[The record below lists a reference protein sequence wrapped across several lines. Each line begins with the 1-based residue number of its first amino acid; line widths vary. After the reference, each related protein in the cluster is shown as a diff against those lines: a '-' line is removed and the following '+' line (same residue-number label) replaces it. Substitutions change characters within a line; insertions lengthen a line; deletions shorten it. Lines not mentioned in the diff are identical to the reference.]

1 MRLNVF
7 CFFILC
13 FISCQNENNIDHLSI
28 FKYNESSGVNSLDP
42 AFAKDLPSVWVTS
55 QIFNGLVQLDSS
67 LKVIPSIAKSWD
79 VSPNSLQ
86 YTFLLRDDVYFHD
99 HSLFENINDRKV
111 TAFDFQYSFSRLLD
125 DNITSPGR
133 WVMSNVSEFY
143 AVNDSI
149 FIIKLVNS
157 FPAFLGVLSMQYCSV
172 VPKIIIEK
180 IDFHS
185 NPIGTC
191 KSRNN

>member
-86 YTFLLRDDVYFHD
+86 YTFLLRDDV
-99 HSLFENINDRKV
+99 
-111 TAFDFQYSFSRLLD
+111 FS
-125 DNITSPGR
+125 
-133 WVMSNVSEFY
+133 
-143 AVNDSI
+143 
-149 FIIKLVNS
+149 
-157 FPAFLGVLSMQYCSV
+157 
-172 VPKIIIEK
+172 
-180 IDFHS
+180 
-185 NPIGTC
+185 
-191 KSRNN
+191 